1 LNTQTKH
8 PRPLLLVL
16 SASLA
21 AFALTGSCKA
31 ADPGTPD
38 AAFFA
43 KPSWLSELSF
53 TVKES
58 YDDNVFGVSGLG
70 LPVQESWVNSV
81 SANVAINFIP
91 LVGASKDV
99 QVFSLAYNPERVT
112 YDSVSSQDYTAHRLN
127 ATLKGK
133 SDNVTYSLVNAF
145 LFNDGNTTAPTYALN
160 QLAGAAGNQDDKYR
174 NNYAHA
180 LARERLR
187 QDQDRYTASVQVD
200 EGSYFVRP
208 ISQLIDYDLGTN
220 LYNTSV
226 APYKGYQ
233 DYVSRY
239 DVNGG
244 VDLGYYLAPG
254 IAVTLGYRYGDQYQ
268 QQFAPTINSDQHYSS
283 STYQRALLGIEGK
296 LASWLTVKAAAGP
309 DFRDYNPNTPIS
321 DLHTTRYFGEGT
333 ATAAL
338 PDDQSLTFGY
348 KTWMFVASTGL
359 APYVDSTYSVAYHW
373 SATEQLG
380 FDLGAKYLEANY
392 LIGNDTAGSAPA
404 LRDDI
409 DENFSAGFSY
419 AFTKQF
425 IVNAAYAYDN
435 GYNGDDSLPAAY
447 FADYRKFTHNVVS
460 LGAQYKF

>member
-1 LNTQTKH
+1 MQTKH
-8 PRPLLLVL
+8 PHLLLLIL
-16 SASLA
+16 SASSA
-21 AFALTGSCKA
+21 AFALTGICKA
-31 ADPGTPD
+31 ADAGAPD
-38 AAFFA
+38 APFFS
-43 KPSWLSELSF
+43 KPAWLGDLSF

-70 LPVQESWVNSV
+70 LPIQQSWVNSV
-81 SANVAINFIP
+81 QANLTVNFIP
-91 LVGASKDV
+91 LIGDQKDI
-99 QVFSLAYNPERVT
+99 QAFSISYNPERVT
-112 YDSVSSQDYTAHRLN
+112 FDDVSSQDYTAHRIN

-133 SDNVTYSLVNAF
+133 TNNVSYSFVNA
-145 LFNDGNTTAPTYALN
+145 LLINDGDKTAPTYALN

-180 LARERLR
+180 LARERLD
-187 QDQDRYTASVQVD
+187 QTQDRYTASVQVD
-200 EGSYFVRP
+200 EGNLFVRP
-208 ISQLIDYDLGTN
+208 ISQLLDYNLGTY
-220 LYNTSV
+220 LYNTSN

-239 DVNGG
+239 DLNGG
-244 VDLGYYLAPG
+244 ADLGYTVAPG
-254 IAVTLGYRYGDQYQ
+254 LAVTLGYRYGEQYQ
-268 QQFAPTINSDQHYSS
+268 QQFAATINSDRHYAS
-283 STYQRALLGIEGK
+283 STYQRALLGLEGK
-296 LASWLTVKAAAGP
+296 LTSWLTIKAAAGP

-321 DLHTTRYFGEGT
+321 NLHTTRYYGEGT
-333 ATAAL
+333 ATATL
-338 PDDQSLTFGY
+338 PDNQSLTFGY
-348 KTWMFVASTGL
+348 KTWLWVASTGF

-373 SATEQLG
+373 SATKQLG
-380 FDLGAKYLEANY
+380 IDLGAKYLEANY

-447 FADYRKFTHNVVS
+447 FAAYRKFTHNVVS